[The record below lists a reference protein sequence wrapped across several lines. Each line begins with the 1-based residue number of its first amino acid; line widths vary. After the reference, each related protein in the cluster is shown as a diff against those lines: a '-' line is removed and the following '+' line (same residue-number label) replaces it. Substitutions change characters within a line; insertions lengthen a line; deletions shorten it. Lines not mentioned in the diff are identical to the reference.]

1 MTHRKSVFFTIAFRS
16 RASKG
21 IYAQSALKFIPFM
34 VKIMMICWSCKPQNI
49 FAHFEND
56 NLADIMTEA
65 PFMMEQTTAYVAL
78 ENFKK
83 LEYIML
89 CFR

>member
-1 MTHRKSVFFTIAFRS
+1 MKT
-16 RASKG
+16 
-21 IYAQSALKFIPFM
+21 
-34 VKIMMICWSCKPQNI
+34 
-49 FAHFEND
+49 

-65 PFMMEQTTAYVAL
+65 PFMMEQTTYVAL